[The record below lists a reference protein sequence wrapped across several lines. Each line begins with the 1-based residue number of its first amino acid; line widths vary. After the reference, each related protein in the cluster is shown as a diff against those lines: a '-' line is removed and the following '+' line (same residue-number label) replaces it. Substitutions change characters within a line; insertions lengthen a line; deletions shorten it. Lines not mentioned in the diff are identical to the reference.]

1 MMGLTSRSLFY
12 DGLYARGGVAF
23 EQAVQDTDFRYRG
36 AHQSAASANARRSA
50 GGILEETPMTFD
62 RHAEPPPLDLSPTP
76 FVPPPAPACGSLW
89 NDYLHRLLGTAHG
102 CVAANDDES
111 DPEPACCCAAG

>member
-1 MMGLTSRSLFY
+1 MGLTSRSVFY
-12 DGLYARGGVAF
+12 DGLYAGGGVAF
-23 EQAVQDTDFRYRG
+23 EQAVWRAGFRYLG
-36 AHQSAASANARRSA
+36 AHQSAASADACRSA

-62 RHAEPPPLDLSPTP
+62 RNAEPPLPQTSPP
-76 FVPPPAPACGSLW
+76 SAPACGSLW

>member
-1 MMGLTSRSLFY
+1 MMGLTSRSLLY

-23 EQAVQDTDFRYRG
+23 EQAVQGTDFRYRS

-62 RHAEPPPLDLSPTP
+62 RHAEPPPLDVSPTP

-89 NDYLHRLLGTAHG
+89 SDYLHRLLGTAHG

>member
-1 MMGLTSRSLFY
+1 MGNTRRCIPY

-23 EQAVQDTDFRYRG
+23 EQAVQGTDFRYRG
-36 AHQSAASANARRSA
+36 AHQSAASAGALRKA

-62 RHAEPPPLDLSPTP
+62 RTAEPPPPDLSPTP
-76 FVPPPAPACGSLW
+76 SSPLPAPAGGSLW
-89 NDYLHRLLGTAHG
+89 SDYLHRLLGTAHG

-111 DPEPACCCAAG
+111 DPEPVCCCAAG